1 MADRFYIITILWR
14 DNTGETKIICPSDMV
29 LGIVETLPKF
39 VIESMTILL
48 AKEVRY
54 DK

>member
-1 MADRFYIITILWR
+1 MTDKFYIITILWR
-14 DNTGETKIICPSDMV
+14 DNEEETKIICPSNMV

-39 VIESMTILL
+39 VIKSMSILL

-54 DK
+54 DE